1 MSSVI
6 RVNAK
11 SKKLNVSMKNPLEK
25 SGIETDKE
33 EVFFQKQLQ
42 QYYEK
47 GYSDGQKAASEKL
60 EKEYTDKLAK
70 KFEYVTEIV
79 SDFNKTVAEYD
90 KSFEKIIINIALII
104 AEKIVQREILQGPI
118 IDTVLKDSLKRVIGS
133 NKILV
138 RLHPS
143 DLEIIN
149 QDSGNL
155 FIDDAFSKIKFESD
169 EKIERGGCFI
179 ETEIGN
185 VDARISSQFNEMK
198 KQFESTIINDF

>member
-1 MSSVI
+1 MSSII

-11 SKKLNVSMKNPLEK
+11 SKRLNVSMKNPLEK
-25 SGIETDKE
+25 SGIEIEKE
-33 EVFFQKQLQ
+33 EGFFQKQLQ

-47 GYSDGQKAASEKL
+47 GYNDGQKTASEKL
-60 EKEYTDKLAK
+60 EKDYNDKLAK
-70 KFEYVTEIV
+70 KFEYIKEII

-118 IDTVLKDSLKRVIGS
+118 IDSVLKDSLKRVIGS

-155 FIDDAFSKIKFESD
+155 FIDDSFSKIKFESD
-169 EKIERGGCFI
+169 ERIELGGCFI

-198 KQFESTIINDF
+198 KLFESTIMNDF

>member
-60 EKEYTDKLAK
+60 EKDYTDKLAK

>member
-33 EVFFQKQLQ
+33 EIFFQKQLQ

-60 EKEYTDKLAK
+60 EKDYTDKLAK

-169 EKIERGGCFI
+169 ERIERGGCFI

>member
-6 RVNAK
+6 KVNAK
-11 SKKLNVSMKNPLEK
+11 SKRLNVSMKNPLEIA
-25 SGIETDKE
+25 SMETEKE

-47 GYSDGQKAASEKL
+47 GYNDGQKAANEKL
-60 EKEYTDKLAK
+60 EKEFNDKLSK
-70 KFEYVTEIV
+70 KFENVSEIMTEF
-79 SDFNKTVAEYD
+79 DKTISGYD
-90 KSFEKIIINIALII
+90 KTFEKIVVNIALII

-118 IDTVLKDSLKRVIGS
+118 IETILKDSLKKVIGT

-138 RLHPS
+138 RLHPI

-149 QDSGNL
+149 QDSSNL
-155 FIDDAFSKIKFESD
+155 FIDDSFSKIKFESD
-169 EKIERGGCFI
+169 ERIECGGCFI

-185 VDARISSQFNEMK
+185 VDARISSQFNELK
-198 KQFESTIINDF
+198 KQLETTVLNEL

>member
-1 MSSVI
+1 MSSII

-25 SGIETDKE
+25 STVETERDE
-33 EVFFQKQLQ
+33 GYFQKQLQ
-42 QYYEK
+42 QYYEN
-47 GYSDGQKAASEKL
+47 GFNDGQKNAGE
-60 EKEYTDKLAK
+60 KLAK
-70 KFEYVTEIV
+70 KFENIAEII
-79 SDFNKTVAEYD
+79 SEFNKTVSEYD
-90 KSFEKIIINIALII
+90 RSFEKIIINIALII

-149 QDSGNL
+149 RDSGNL
-155 FIDDAFSKIKFESD
+155 FIDDSFSKIKFESD
-169 EKIERGGCFI
+169 ERIELGGCFI

-198 KQFESTIINDF
+198 KQFELALINDF